1 MFFFHVCLMRLHQFI
16 PSIAFPDQLRPW
28 RYVDQG
34 QHGQLGW
41 GFVVPSQ
48 WGGGPLSTKV
58 WHHTHPQTFGAK
70 HRVWRDNKWGQ
81 IPMFFFVSLGD
92 VFDAYGTPLMTSH
105 DLWNWGLVGVWNI
118 SCHSSMYTNVGLWPS
133 SEVWI
138 WYGFTKTYVYYLVL
152 SYVLDTV
159 FWKYLSHWHSA

>member
-70 HRVWRDNKWGQ
+70 QQGLERQQCNRWGQ
-81 IPMFFFVSLGD
+81 IPMFFFCQFGRCVWC
-92 VFDAYGTPLMTSH
+92 
-105 DLWNWGLVGVWNI
+105 LWNTAHDISWPLKLGPGLSLEYQLPLIQGK
-118 SCHSSMYTNVGLWPS
+118 TNVGLWPS

-138 WYGFTKTYVYYLVL
+138 WYGLHKDLCILF
-152 SYVLDTV
+152 V
-159 FWKYLSHWHSA
+159 FKLCFGNIWAHSA